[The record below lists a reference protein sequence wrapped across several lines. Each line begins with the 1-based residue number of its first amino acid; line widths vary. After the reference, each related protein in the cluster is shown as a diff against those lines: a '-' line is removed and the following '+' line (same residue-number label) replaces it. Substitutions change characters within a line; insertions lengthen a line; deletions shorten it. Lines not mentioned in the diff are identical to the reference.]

1 MFLYNLTI
9 KPLITLFEIVYG
21 SANEFLWNYGL
32 SIVAL
37 SLAMNFLVLP
47 LYARADA
54 IQAQV
59 NAKEAKLAPWIK
71 KIKENFKGD
80 ERYMIL
86 SAYYKESG
94 YSVFTQ
100 FGNLLPLMLE
110 IPFFIAAYKFLS
122 TYEALKGV
130 SFGPINDLGS
140 HDALITIGSLSI
152 NILPILMTVINIVS
166 GTIYSKGMPAKAKV
180 QLYGMAVIFL
190 VFLYMSPSGLV
201 LYWTLNNLFSLFKNI
216 FYKLKHPR
224 QILASIAGILG
235 VMAVIY
241 GLFFSKSTRYT
252 HTTHQMIFVITGL
265 LLVLPGLV
273 MISKRIKSSGKAN
286 IEKENKDNGNK
297 DNRNKEK
304 EDNKSATVNYFLAAF
319 YLTLL
324 TGVLIPSAAIAS
336 SAEEFISLIDPKNPT
351 LYIGTAVV
359 PAIGTFILWMSVF
372 FFLTVKGSR
381 KIFTSAV
388 WSVAMVF
395 TAEYLFFSGKYGTMT
410 AKLIYDR
417 EPVFDL
423 KQMMINLSVL
433 AAVGAAA
440 FFIYRYEKMVQIVLA
455 AMILAVMGL
464 GIKNAISINDQYR
477 AYERD
482 ITTGSIGSPEIV
494 LSSTGKNVLVIMI
507 DRAIDG
513 YVPYIMNE
521 KPELKEKFDGFTWYP
536 DNISYGSSTIFGSP
550 GLFGGYDYTPEMMN
564 RRSDELLADKH
575 EEALKTLPTLLGGE
589 GYHVTVLDPP
599 YAGYSE
605 IPDLS
610 IYDDIPGVDAY
621 NTRRFST
628 GMEQSDRIE
637 KIKKGNFF
645 RFSLFCVVPQC
656 VQMIIYDGGCYYD
669 QVAGEP
675 DYSEAYY
682 SLSMLSEI
690 TTVSD
695 DYKGG
700 ALVMDNDTAHDG
712 TLLQTPDYTPARH
725 VNNAA
730 YYSENELHDDEGN
743 VIWFDNN
750 YQEGHYGHN
759 MLAMMVLG
767 DYFDRL
773 RELGVYDNTR
783 IILVSDHG
791 TELEHQEKLIFDNG
805 LDAEW
810 FNALLMVKDYNAT
823 GFTTDRTFMTNAD
836 VPAIALEGIIDD
848 PKNPFTGSD
857 IDMSRKQGVQHVLFS
872 ESWDVMENN
881 GNVFKIGGN
890 GQWYEMQGS
899 VFNEESW
906 KAIDDPVNGK

>member
-1 MFLYNLTI
+1 MFLYNLII

-86 SAYYKESG
+86 SAYYRESG
-94 YSVFTQ
+94 YSVFAQ
-100 FGNLLPLMLE
+100 LGNMLPLMLE

-122 TYEALKGV
+122 TYEALQGV
-130 SFGPINDLGS
+130 SFGPIEDLGS
-140 HDALITIGSLSI
+140 PDALICIGSLSI
-152 NILPILMTVINIVS
+152 NILPILMTVINIIS
-166 GTIYSKGMPAKAKV
+166 GSIYSKGLPVKAKV
-180 QLYGMAVIFL
+180 QLYGMALIFL
-190 VFLYMSPSGLV
+190 VFLYGSPSGLV

-241 GLFFSKSTRYT
+241 GIFFSKSAYYT
-252 HTTHQMIFVITGL
+252 HATHQMIIVITGL
-265 LLVLPGLV
+265 LLIMPCAL
-273 MISKRIKSSGKAN
+273 MIWNKKKGNSEKTESGHKSGKA
-286 IEKENKDNGNK
+286 EL
-297 DNRNKEK
+297 
-304 EDNKSATVNYFLAAF
+304 NYFLAAV

-336 SAEEFISLIDPKNPT
+336 SAEEFISIINPKNPT
-351 LYIGTAVV
+351 VYIGTAIV

-372 FFLTVKGSR
+372 FFLTVKDSR
-381 KIFTSAV
+381 KKFTSFV
-388 WSVAMVF
+388 WSAAMVF

-417 EPVFDL
+417 EPIFGF
-423 KQMMINLSVL
+423 KQMMINLLIL
-433 AAVGAAA
+433 AAVGVVT
-440 FFIYRYEKMVQIVLA
+440 FFISRYEKIVGTVLA
-455 AMILAVMGL
+455 AMILAVTGL
-464 GIKNAISINDQYR
+464 GIKNVISINAQYK

-482 ITTGSIGSPEIV
+482 ITTGSMGSPEIV

-536 DNISYGSSTIFGSP
+536 DNISYGSSTIFGAP
-550 GLFGGYDYTPEMMN
+550 GLFGGYDFTPEMMN
-564 RRSDELLADKH
+564 RRSDELLANKH
-575 EEALKTLPTLLGGE
+575 EEALKTLPTLLGE
-589 GYHVTVLDPP
+589 DGYHVTVLDPP

-610 IYDDIPGVDAY
+610 IYDGIPGVDAY

-628 GMEQSDRIE
+628 GIEQSERIE
-637 KIKKGNFF
+637 KIKSGNFF
-645 RFSLFCVVPQC
+645 RFGLFCTMPQC
-656 VQMIIYDGGCYYD
+656 VQMVIYDGGCYYD
-669 QVAGEP
+669 QTAGEP

-682 SLSMLSEI
+682 SLRMLSEI

-695 DYKGG
+695 EYKGG
-700 ALVMDNDTAHDG
+700 ALIMDNDTAHDS
-712 TLLQTPDYTPARH
+712 TLLQKPDYTPARYVQNSGYH
-725 VNNAA
+725 
-730 YYSENELHDDEGN
+730 SDNELHDDEGN
-743 VIWFDNN
+743 VIYFESN
-750 YQEGHYGHN
+750 YQEGHYDHN

-773 RELGVYDNTR
+773 RELGVYDNTK

-791 TELEHQEKLIFDNG
+791 TGLEHLESLMFDNG

-823 GFTTDRTFMTNAD
+823 GFTTDKTFMTNAD
-836 VPAIALEGIIDD
+836 VPAIALEGIIED
-848 PKNPFTGSD
+848 PRNPFTGSS

-881 GNVFKIGGN
+881 GNVFKIGGS

-899 VFNEESW
+899 VFAGDNW

>member
-86 SAYYKESG
+86 SAYYRESG
-94 YSVFTQ
+94 YSVFAQ
-100 FGNLLPLMLE
+100 LGNLLPLMLE

-122 TYEALKGV
+122 TYEALRGV
-130 SFGPINDLGS
+130 SFGPIANLGEP
-140 HDALITIGSLSI
+140 DELLTIGALSI
-152 NILPILMTVINIVS
+152 NVLPILMTLINIIS
-166 GTIYSKGMPAKAKV
+166 GTVYSKGLPAKAKI

-190 VFLYMSPSGLV
+190 VFLYKSPSGLV

-224 QILASIAGILG
+224 QILASIAGVLG

-241 GLFFSKSTRYT
+241 GIFFSKSAYYT
-252 HTTHQMIFVITGL
+252 HATHQMIIVITGAL
-265 LLVLPGLV
+265 LMLPGIL
-273 MISKRIKSSGKAN
+273 MIR
-286 IEKENKDNGNK
+286 
-297 DNRNKEK
+297 NRVKGS
-304 EDNKSATVNYFLAAF
+304 DNKKVTSDAGNAGTAVINYFLASV

-336 SAEEFISLIDPKNPT
+336 SAEEFISIIDPKNPGI
-351 LYIGTAVV
+351 YIGNAII

-372 FFLTVKGSR
+372 FFLTVKDSR
-381 KIFTSAV
+381 RKFASFV
-388 WSVAMVF
+388 WSAAMVF

-417 EPVFDL
+417 EPIFTF
-423 KQMMINLSVL
+423 KQMMVNLVIL
-433 AAVGAAA
+433 VAVGAVA
-440 FFIYRYEKMVQIVLA
+440 FFISRYERIVGTVLA
-455 AMILAVMGL
+455 AMILAVTGL
-464 GIKNAISINDQYR
+464 GIKNVMSINSQYR

-482 ITTGSIGSPEIV
+482 ITTGSVGNPEII
-494 LSSTGKNVLVIMI
+494 LSPTGKNVLVIMI

-513 YVPYIMNE
+513 YIPYIMNE

-536 DNISYGSSTIFGSP
+536 DNISYGSSTIFGAP

-564 RRSDELLADKH
+564 RRSDELLANKH
-575 EEALKTLPTLLGGE
+575 EEALKTLPTLLGE
-589 GYHVTVLDPP
+589 DGYHVTVLDPP

-610 IYDDIPGVDAY
+610 IYDGIPGVDAY

-628 GMEQSDRIE
+628 GMEQSERIE
-637 KIKKGNFF
+637 KIKSGNFF
-645 RFSLFCVVPQC
+645 RFGLFCTMPQC
-656 VQMIIYDGGCYYD
+656 VQMVIYDGGCYYD
-669 QVAGEP
+669 QTAGEP

-682 SLSMLSEI
+682 SLRMLEEI

-695 DYKGG
+695 GYKGG
-700 ALVMDNDTAHDG
+700 ALIMDNDTAHDS
-712 TLLQTPDYTPARH
+712 TLLQKPDYTPARYVSNSGYH
-725 VNNAA
+725 
-730 YYSENELHDDEGN
+730 SDNELHDDEGN
-743 VIWFDNN
+743 VIHFESN
-750 YQEGHYGHN
+750 YQEGHYDHN

-773 RELGVYDNTR
+773 RELGVYDNTK

-791 TELEHQEKLIFDNG
+791 TGLDHLESLVFDNG

-810 FNALLMVKDYNAT
+810 FNALLMVKDYDAT
-823 GFTTDRTFMTNAD
+823 GFTTDKTFMTNAD

-848 PKNPFTGSD
+848 PKNPFTGSSL
-857 IDMSRKQGVQHVLFS
+857 DMSRKQGVQHVLFS

-899 VFNEESW
+899 IFDEDSW